1 MENKMHGQASDV
13 RILLNTGEGKGKTT
27 AALGTVLRTLGYGRN
42 AAVLFF
48 VKSDQKTGECAALS
62 RFSTCTIEYHG
73 KGFLPPHGKIPF
85 EEHVKAAQFGLQRAC
100 WFLVDTKTACV
111 MLDEVCVA
119 VAHGLIKEEQLL
131 DALGSATPGKI
142 IILTGRNAS
151 KRIIERADTVSEIV
165 CIKHGFTKGI
175 PAQQGVEW

>member
-1 MENKMHGQASDV
+1 MEKKVQSYTSDV
-13 RILLNTGEGKGKTT
+13 RILLNTGQGKGKTT
-27 AALGTVLRTLGYGRN
+27 AALGTVLRTLGYGRK

-62 RFSTCTIEYHG
+62 TFSTCTIEYHG
-73 KGFLPPHGKIPF
+73 KGFLPPHGKIPI
-85 EEHVKAAQFGLQRAC
+85 EEHEKAAQYGLQRAC
-100 WFLVDTKTACV
+100 MYLTDKETACV

-119 VAHGLIKEEQLL
+119 VAHGLVREEQLL
-131 DALGSATPGKI
+131 DALDRATPGKI

-151 KRIIERADTVSEIV
+151 NKIIERADTVSEIA
-165 CIKHGFTKGI
+165 CIKHGFTIGI